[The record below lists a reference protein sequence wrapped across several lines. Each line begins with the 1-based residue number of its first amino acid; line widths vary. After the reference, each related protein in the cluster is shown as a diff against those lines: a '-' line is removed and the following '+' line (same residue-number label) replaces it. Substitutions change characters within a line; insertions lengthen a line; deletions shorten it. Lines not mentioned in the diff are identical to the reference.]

1 MLTAVIT
8 HQGARSVQVRFA
20 EDSTTTTVAE
30 GETNATGTTVAEVKE
45 DMGPNPISP
54 EGKELLWGGLSFVV
68 LAVAIRFFLFPKLKK
83 GMDDRYAGIRA
94 DHESADATTAAARG
108 DVAEYEKALAAVRA
122 EAAGRVDSARQTLD
136 AERQKAITE
145 LNSKIAARRSEA
157 DAALNAAR
165 EANRSQ
171 ITAAVS
177 AVVTRATELSVGRAP
192 EAAVVEK
199 AIADAMAGGAR

>member
-8 HQGARSVQVRFA
+8 HRGENSVQVKLVGQSTGLVTPKIEA
-20 EDSTTTTVAE
+20 EE
-30 GETNATGTTVAEVKE
+30 GQ
-45 DMGPNPISP
+45 DMGPNPIAP

-68 LAVAIRFFLFPKLKK
+68 MAVAIRYFLFPKLKK

-94 DHESADATTAAARG
+94 DHESAEATTAAARG

-122 EAAGRVDSARQTLD
+122 EAAAKVDAARQTLD
-136 AERQKAITE
+136 SERQAAISE
-145 LNSKIAARRSEA
+145 LNSRIAARRSEA
-157 DAALNAAR
+157 DAALSAAR

-192 EAAVVEK
+192 DAAVVER
-199 AIADAMAGGAR
+199 AIADAMAGGSR

>member
-8 HQGARSVQVRFA
+8 HKGVNSV
-20 EDSTTTTVAE
+20 
-30 GETNATGTTVAEVKE
+30 EVKLADTSAKFTAPKFQAE
-45 DMGPNPISP
+45 EGQDMGPNPIAP
-54 EGKELLWGGLSFVV
+54 EGKELLWGAGSFIV

-83 GMDDRYAGIRA
+83 GMDARYAGIRE
-94 DHESADATTAAARG
+94 DHESAEATTAAARG

-122 EAAGRVDSARQTLD
+122 EAAAKVDSARQTLD
-136 AERQKAITE
+136 AERQKAISD
-145 LNSKIAARRSEA
+145 LNARIASRRSEA
-157 DAALNAAR
+157 EAALNSAR

-192 EAAVVEK
+192 DAALVER
-199 AIADAMAGGAR
+199 AIADAMSGGSR